1 MTYDE
6 KLAAAAEKLGHCR
19 VAGGLD
25 DHDVARQVLEVLG
38 IAADEPAVAE
48 TVAEPAPVVKSPRA
62 RSSDLGHG

>member
-1 MTYDE
+1 MNYDAQ
-6 KLAAAAEKLGHCR
+6 LAAVAEKIGHCR

-38 IAADEPAVAE
+38 IVGDDVVAE
-48 TVAEPAPVVKSPRA
+48 ASAEPAPVVKSPRA

>member
-6 KLAAAAEKLGHCR
+6 KLAAVAEKLGHCR

-25 DHDVARQVLEVLG
+25 DHDVARQVLEVVG
-38 IAADEPAVAE
+38 IVADDAVAE
-48 TVAEPAPVVKSPRA
+48 TVAEPVPIVKSPRA

>member
-6 KLAAAAEKLGHCR
+6 KLAAAAEKIGHCR

-25 DHDVARQVLEVLG
+25 DHDVARQVLEALG
-38 IAADEPAVAE
+38 IVADDAA
-48 TVAEPAPVVKSPRA
+48 AEPAPVVKSPRA